1 MPPTKNVRVEAIGG
15 TNISSQTTHLA
26 HLIRAPLED
35 TDLHDRLRLM
45 ELTPD
50 VLSRTRDFVSQYIAK
65 ELPTGYGPL
74 RGFMDW
80 LIFDHR
86 ADDTDDEQ
94 KSPPPPPAS
103 STDCSMSAHSE
114 RQNTVTVVY
123 MPM

>member
-1 MPPTKNVRVEAIGG
+1 MLPTKNVRVEAIGG

-50 VLSRTRDFVSQYIAK
+50 VLSRTRDYVSQYIAK
-65 ELPTGYGPL
+65 ELPTGGSPL
-74 RGFMDW
+74 RAFMDW

-123 MPM
+123 VPM